1 MSNRKKAL
9 IGLLILL
16 IGGCGLAI
24 LVYYASTAAFSKRF
38 PTPSPIS
45 LATQKPTSAPLKPKT
60 SNSGSSGNRVIPF
73 QSVVLIT
80 AMVRQNGALI
90 EGWTGSGTF
99 ITPDGLILTNAHVV
113 LSDKS
118 YAVESLIISPTFSAD
133 EKPHP
138 AYYAKVVQADEGLD
152 LAILRITQ
160 DISGQPIDPA
170 SLNFPAVTL
179 GDSDA
184 LKLGDKLTILGYP
197 GIGGDT
203 ITLTSGEV
211 AGFTAESPYGNRAF
225 IKTSATIAG
234 GNSGGLASNDAGELV
249 GIPTQLG
256 SGSETGIVDCRT
268 LADTNRD
275 GVIDENDTCVPT
287 GGFINSLRPAKL
299 AMALIEAAK
308 RGEEKIVANAAQP
321 QSSVPSSGGQLY
333 FNDFSSAPG
342 GWTSISDADGSV
354 GVSNGMYVIQVTTP
368 KMVLSG
374 TSGYNAGDVLVD
386 FTSRILQSTGSGD
399 YGAICRYQSDG
410 SYYAFEISEDGYA
423 SIWKNNSGRI
433 STLVDWQYFDG
444 LAGTGQKN
452 LTAAC
457 VGNQLGLGLDGN
469 LLISTTD
476 ADFASG
482 DTGLIAGTWDVGG
495 LAVGFDN
502 FTIRAPR

>member
-1 MSNRKKAL
+1 MSRTKKVAL
-9 IGLLILL
+9 ELIILL
-16 IGGCGLAI
+16 MVGCCAAVL
-24 LVYYASTAAFSKRF
+24 LYYWNTVSFSQRF

-45 LATQKPTSAPLKPKT
+45 LTTQKPTTGPLKPKV
-60 SNSGSSGNRVIPF
+60 SNPGSAGKRVIPF

-80 AMVRQNGALI
+80 AMVRQNGVLI
-90 EGWTGSGTF
+90 DGWTGSGTF
-99 ITPDGLILTNAHVV
+99 ISSDGQILTNAHVV

-118 YAVESLIISPTFSAD
+118 YTVEALTISPTFNAD
-133 EKPHP
+133 EKPVP
-138 AYYAKVVQADEGLD
+138 AYYAKVIQADEGLD

-160 DISGQPIDPA
+160 DINGNPIDTN

-179 GDSDA
+179 GDSDS
-184 LKLGDKLTILGYP
+184 LNLGDKLTILGYP

-211 AGFTAESPYGNRAF
+211 AGFTAESPYGNRAY

-256 SGSETGIVDCRT
+256 SGKETGIVDCRT

-299 AMALIEAAK
+299 AIPLIEAAK
-308 RGEEKIVANAAQP
+308 RGEERIVANAAQP
-321 QSSVPSSGGQLY
+321 RSAVPNSGGQLY
-333 FNDFSSAPG
+333 FNDFSNAIS
-342 GWTSISDADGSV
+342 GWTSVSDTDGSV

-374 TSGYNAGDVLVD
+374 TSGYKAGDIVVD
-386 FTSRILQSTGSGD
+386 VSASVLQSTGSGD
-399 YGAICRYQSDG
+399 YGMICRYQSDG
-410 SYYAFEISEDGYA
+410 SYYALEVSEDGYA
-423 SIWKNNSGRI
+423 SIWKNNAGQI
-433 STLVDWQYFDG
+433 NTLVDWEYFDG
-444 LAGTGQKN
+444 LEGTSEKN

-476 ADFASG
+476 SDFSTG
-482 DTGLIAGTWDVGG
+482 DTGLIAGTWDQGG
-495 LAVGFDN
+495 LTVGFDN
-502 FTIRAPR
+502 FKIRSPQ